1 MVSVAAIHI
10 VQWKMEVHP
19 DPIQSVKLA
28 RGLVVSFS
36 TICCTCMLTS
46 RICPYSTPSFVIMKL
61 FYTIFF
67 NNLCLFVN
75 LCLLLVFLF
84 SICLAPSAGFGHAS
98 FAMMFINGTIFR
110 VALGLH
116 KGYTMQSIR
125 VVFHILNWLHIP
137 KYSSPKLFYVF
148 AWCRNKVPSLIYLL
162 SKGFPKVIHVLL

>member
-1 MVSVAAIHI
+1 
-10 VQWKMEVHP
+10 MEVHP

-125 VVFHILNWLHIP
+125 VVFHNSQLTS
-137 KYSSPKLFYVF
+137 YSKVFKPQVVLCVCMMSEQSP
-148 AWCRNKVPSLIYLL
+148 IIDLL
-162 SKGFPKVIHVLL
+162 TFQRTPQSHSCVAIVCVMC